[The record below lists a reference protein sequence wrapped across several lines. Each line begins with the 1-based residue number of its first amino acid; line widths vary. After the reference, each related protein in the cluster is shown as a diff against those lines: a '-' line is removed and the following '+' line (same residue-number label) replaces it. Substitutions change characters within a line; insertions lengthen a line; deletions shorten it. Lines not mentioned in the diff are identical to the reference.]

1 MTAPA
6 AVSWA
11 FAGLSD
17 VGRTRSRNEDSFE
30 IDWDIGLA
38 VVCDGM
44 GGHAGGDIASRTAAG
59 AIVDFTASRAGSL
72 PTAGK
77 AGAEPAA
84 ATIRAAVAEANRS
97 LFALNRQRGHADGR
111 GMGTTAVGLW
121 RVGGSDDVVIF
132 HVGDSRLY
140 RLRGHG
146 LHQLTRDHSLY
157 QAWLDNGGHGQAP
170 HRNIITRALGT
181 LPEVDCELTIHGVAA
196 GDLFLICSDG
206 LTSMASDA
214 EIADTL
220 IHGDSDLQATCG
232 RLIALANR
240 KGGHD
245 NTTVVLARVGS

>member
-1 MTAPA
+1 MTA
-6 AVSWA
+6 AVAVPWA

-38 VVCDGM
+38 LVCDGM

-59 AIVDFTASRAGSL
+59 AIIDFVAGQAGGEQAAGFETAL
-72 PTAGK
+72 P
-77 AGAEPAA
+77 
-84 ATIRAAVAEANRS
+84 TIRAAIGEANRG
-97 LFALNRQRGHADGR
+97 LFALNQQRGYPEGR
-111 GMGTTAVGLW
+111 GMGTTTVGLW
-121 RVGGSDDVVIF
+121 RVADGDGVVIF

-140 RLRGHG
+140 RLRGRE
-146 LHQLTRDHSLY
+146 LRQLTRDHSLY
-157 QAWLDNGGHGQAP
+157 QAWLDGGGHGQPP

-181 LPEVDCELTIHGVAA
+181 LPEVDADVSVQAVTV

-220 IHGDSDLQATCG
+220 THGDDDLQATCG
-232 RLIALANR
+232 RLVALANR

-245 NTTVVLARVGS
+245 NITVVLTRTGR